1 MAHHRSHHVGQ
12 TDLTHVTQASQL
24 PTAARDYIA
33 FLESLAGVPVS
44 YVGVGP
50 GRDQTV
56 RLAA

>member
-1 MAHHRSHHVGQ
+1 MYEELPGWK
-12 TDLTHVTQASQL
+12 TDLTKVTRASEL
-24 PTAARDYIA
+24 PSAAREYIA
-33 FLESLAGVPVS
+33 FLESAAGVPVS